1 MAGAVRDPAPRAL
14 TDAISNERSD
24 GPRAVWCT
32 GPVKKGSLV
41 KQLQGIG
48 GVVDEVQPSIARR
61 HHEPEE
67 STGARR

>member
-1 MAGAVRDPAPRAL
+1 VAGAVRDPAPGAL
-14 TDAISNERSD
+14 TDPISDGGSD

-32 GPVKKGSLV
+32 GPVKKGSSV

-48 GVVDEVQPSIARR
+48 GVVDEVQASIARR

-67 STGARR
+67 GTGARR